1 MNKEVHYQISQKQLA
16 RYVTI
21 SKLSE
26 GQITTEEAANSLGL
40 SQRQIL
46 RLKKGVTE
54 YGANALIP

>member
-1 MNKEVHYQISQKQLA
+1 MYQKQLA

-46 RLKKGVTE
+46 RLKREGFRK
-54 YGANALIP
+54 